1 MSLSEH
7 VTVEI
12 FPWFQFLAFLFS
24 KIFPN
29 FQLGI
34 MSINEVHT
42 IISMGCVQFYFNL
55 KFKLF

>member
-24 KIFPN
+24 KIMPN

-42 IISMGCVQFYFNL
+42 IISLECVQF
-55 KFKLF
+55 